1 VPYYVEYTGE
11 VCRDA
16 PKTFLEALD
25 SEAKS
30 REWNILGG
38 STRRVRGRGGL
49 YTEDLTYGGRMY
61 PPEVSGWWHP
71 SVGRTRRAAE
81 YGVRR
86 AGRRCISGPRT

>member
-1 VPYYVEYTGE
+1 VEYI
-11 VCRDA
+11 RWQH
-16 PKTFLEALD
+16 KTFEG
-25 SEAKS
+25 E
-30 REWNILGG
+30 G
-38 STRRVRGRGGL
+38 GGL

-71 SVGRTRRAAE
+71 SVGRTRRPAE